1 MRRMR
6 MAGTRAAARRGRVAL
21 AAFALMIGCASALAF
36 APAPRA
42 HAQIPTD
49 AVVLT
54 GPHPF
59 LKENA
64 ITVHYLLA
72 HGLGDTFS
80 GNGLG
85 LGYGYMLDGPLWL
98 DLQVNVRGDSCPL
111 TVSCG
116 PHHGSDA
123 EVLGGVAWRF
133 RTDLPIIPTL
143 RGGAGLVYLFPEA
156 AESAVG
162 LTLRGGAGAKYY
174 AYDWLGFG
182 AELGASLGH
191 AFFSDAYPGSRRY
204 RLIDLAFGIE
214 LQF

>member
-1 MRRMR
+1 MRPMR
-6 MAGTRAAARRGRVAL
+6 MASTRTAARRAAVAL
-21 AAFALMIGCASALAF
+21 AALAVITSSASAL
-36 APAPRA
+36 PA

-98 DLQVNVRGDSCPL
+98 DLQVNVRGDSCAL

-116 PHHGSDA
+116 PLHGSDA

-133 RTDLPIIPTL
+133 RTDLPIVPYL
-143 RGGAGLVYLFPEA
+143 RGGAGLVYLFPEGA
-156 AESAVG
+156 QSAVG
-162 LTLRGGAGAKYY
+162 LTVRAGGGAKYY

-182 AELGASLGH
+182 AEIGASLGH